1 MVVVVVVVGVEE
13 VEEEEPVVVVVGWC
27 SMGPECPEQWEIS
40 VPSDAGVPLVKH
52 PM

>member
-1 MVVVVVVVGVEE
+1 MVVLVVMMVEE
-13 VEEEEPVVVVVGWC
+13 VEEEEPVVVGWC

>member
-1 MVVVVVVVGVEE
+1 MVVVVMVEE

>member
-1 MVVVVVVVGVEE
+1 MVVVVVMVEE